1 MACLALDSRYSL
13 LSRPLPPAFNPRGAS
28 ESERCQTQARVEG
41 VPRLKTEIP
50 MPKNKPSTAL
60 PV

>member
-13 LSRPLPPAFNPRGAS
+13 LSRQLPPAFNLGRAS
-28 ESERCQTQARVEG
+28 VSERRQKQARIVG
-41 VPRLKTEIP
+41 VRRLKTEIP
-50 MPKNKPSTAL
+50 MPKNKPGTAL

>member
-28 ESERCQTQARVEG
+28 VSERRQKQARIEG
-41 VPRLKTEIP
+41 VRRLTTEIP
-50 MPKNKPSTAL
+50 MPKNKPGTGL